1 MRKKVRYSAILKYLD
16 GLRFCRW
23 QIFFALVTGVINGF
37 ASGFGIPIL
46 LKYLI
51 GKVFSQDDI
60 ATWLLLYYC
69 FLPFVLIFVRSICG
83 FLNTYLLAVVGQ
95 AILKSI
101 RLKIFQKIQ
110 LLPLAFFHKTSAGDV
125 ISRAAND
132 VNTIQS
138 CFVSIAHEIFQR
150 PITLISGIIAV
161 IFLCLRVANG
171 WTMLLLLIL
180 IGLSAI
186 PIIFFG
192 RRVWEYNLIAQEKIS
207 HLTSRLTVNLSTAQE
222 VRAFVMEDRETRNYR
237 RSNTDYSKAYLRA
250 CKAYYCIVP
259 SIETWAAIGIG
270 VAVCHGYH
278 LHIPGDT
285 FLALG
290 TALFLVYEPVK
301 NIGRLYGNLQC
312 SFSAL
317 FRIESFLDEKEVDSP
332 PHNPSSIHDIRGEI
346 HFDDVTFSYDPNRSV
361 LQHFSLRLPAGRSY
375 ALVGPSGAGKTT
387 LASLLLRFYEIQ
399 SGRISVDGVNINH
412 LATEDLRRCIAFV
425 PQEPTLV
432 SGTVYENI
440 LWGRL
445 DATQQDVEMAIRNAH
460 ADKFINA
467 LPQGLHT
474 PIGEDGYLLSG
485 GQRQR
490 IAIARAFLRN
500 APLLILDEATSA
512 LDSQSESDL
521 RDSLKSLFSGRTVI
535 IISHRF
541 SLLSFV
547 DEVIVLDDGAIVQ
560 RGTHGELL
568 RDGGLYKQLYIAHT
582 HGHDL

>member
-1 MRKKVRYSAILKYLD
+1 MRKRVRYGAMLKYLD

-23 QIFFALVTGVINGF
+23 QIFFALVTGIINGF

-46 LKYLI
+46 LKYLV
-51 GKVFSQDDI
+51 GEVFSSTDI
-60 ATWLLLYYC
+60 TPWMLAYYC
-69 FLPFVLIFVRSICG
+69 SMPFALIFVRSVCG

-110 LLPLAFFHKTSAGDV
+110 RLPLAFFHKTSAGDV

-132 VNTIQS
+132 VNIIQS

-171 WTMLLLLIL
+171 ETMLLLLL
-180 IGLSAI
+180 LVGLSAI
-186 PIIFFG
+186 PIVIFG
-192 RRVWEYNLIAQEKIS
+192 RWVWEYNLIAQEKIS
-207 HLTSRLTVNLSTAQE
+207 HLTSRLTANLSTVQE
-222 VRAFVMEDRETRNYR
+222 VRAFVMEDREVRNYR
-237 RSNTDYSKAYLRA
+237 RSNSDYSRAYLRT
-250 CKAYYCIVP
+250 CKAYYVIVP
-259 SIETWAAIGIG
+259 SIEIWAAIGIG
-270 VAVCHGYH
+270 IAACYGYH
-278 LHIPGDT
+278 LRIPGDT

-290 TALFLVYEPVK
+290 TALFLVYDPVK

-317 FRIESFLDEKEVDSP
+317 SRIESLLDEEEVDPP
-332 PHNPSSIHDIRGEI
+332 PHNPAVLRDVRGDIRFE
-346 HFDDVTFSYDPNRSV
+346 DVTFCYDPKRPV
-361 LQHFSLRLPAGRSY
+361 LQHFSLRLEAGRSY

-387 LASLLLRFYEIQ
+387 LASLLLRFYEVQ
-399 SGRISVDGVNINH
+399 GGRISVDGVDISH
-412 LATEDLRRCIAFV
+412 LTTETLRQHIAFV
-425 PQEPTLV
+425 PQAPTLV

-440 LWGRL
+440 LWGRR
-445 DATQQDVEMAIRNAH
+445 DATQQEVERAVRNAH

-467 LPQGLHT
+467 LPQGIHT
-474 PIGEDGYLLSG
+474 PIGEDGHLLSG

-490 IAIARAFLRN
+490 IAIARAFLRD
-500 APLLILDEATSA
+500 APILILDEATSA
-512 LDSQSESDL
+512 LDTKCESDV
-521 RDSLKSLFSGRTVI
+521 RDSLKSLFSNRTVI

-547 DEVIVLDDGAIVQ
+547 DEVIVLDCGAVVCH
-560 RGTHGELL
+560 GTHGELL
-568 RDGGLYKQLYIAHT
+568 RDGGLYRQLYLAHT
-582 HGHDL
+582 HGYDL